1 MHPLSRFFCALGLF
15 SPVLM
20 LSALAATS
28 DPDAVVMLDPV
39 VVTGEKVAR
48 DVQDTPT
55 SIGVVT
61 GTQIET
67 LGVRDLR
74 DSFRL
79 LPNVLAASAN
89 NGNAGFAIRGINSE
103 GLGAPGANLRPLSSL
118 TIDGAAQSFE
128 GIRRGARGGWDVQQI
143 EVLRGPQST
152 LQGRNAL
159 AGAVV
164 VKSNDPSP
172 DALAAAARATV
183 GEQDLFAPALMVN
196 TPLGTPG
203 SEPGSAFRFSAE
215 SSRRELGITY
225 SDPVG
230 DQLDDESFD
239 SIRGKLLLAPDFA
252 PGLSV
257 LLTVSKVTDK
267 PAVNAVNAA
276 DPFARE
282 LNVLATT
289 AELRET
295 AVNAASVETR
305 YAPADTWA
313 FVSTTAWVRTEAT
326 IDTPSPVFQRDEL
339 RADRDFTQDL
349 RLEYRDPARPRLE
362 AFAGLF
368 YGDLDSRR
376 DSRVQVQF
384 NPLFPPFVI
393 QDLLSTSA
401 SRNLAAYAETRL
413 PLGEKFRLTLGAR
426 YDTERVET
434 DFLDRQTSVRTVTE
448 TDFDAFLPRASLSYD
463 FTPAHSLAYTVSQ
476 GYRAGFVD
484 NGRPV
489 DPEYLTSHELAW
501 RSTWLDRRVV
511 FNATA
516 FYYDWRDQQITVPD
530 PLNPL
535 LNITANA
542 GRSRAHGG
550 ELELVVRPHRALT
563 VGASAGLLDTE
574 LVEFGFQSGNEF
586 PDAPAR
592 TASLWSVLR
601 LPHHFYVAGD
611 LAYTDAFFG
620 TANILNDPAFTVP
633 ARTVANFTVG
643 YEIARLQLALSV
655 RNAFD
660 RDYLVGRDIN
670 NGAYVGDPRVVTF
683 TALVRF

>member
-1 MHPLSRFFCALGLF
+1 MPRAFLHSLLLLPVFVGAQTAPDPGAQEERAVTLEPLL
-15 SPVLM
+15 
-20 LSALAATS
+20 
-28 DPDAVVMLDPV
+28 
-39 VVTGEKVAR
+39 VTGEKVAR
-48 DVQDTPT
+48 DIQDTPT

-61 GTQIET
+61 AAQIET

-89 NGNAGFAIRGINSE
+89 NGNSGFAIRGINSE
-103 GLGAPGANLRPLSSL
+103 GLGAPGANLRPLASL
-118 TIDGAAQSFE
+118 TIDGASQSFE
-128 GIRRGARGGWDVQQI
+128 GIRRGARGSWDVQQF

-152 LQGRNAL
+152 LQGRNSL
-159 AGAVV
+159 AGAIV
-164 VKSNDPSP
+164 VKTNDPAP
-172 DALAAAARATV
+172 DFDAAARLTV
-183 GEQDLFAPALMVN
+183 GGQDLFAPAAMVN
-196 TPLGTPG
+196 VPLGAPD
-203 SEPGSAFRFSAE
+203 SGSAFRLAAE
-215 SSRRELGITY
+215 SSRRELGIRY
-225 SDPVG
+225 SDTVG
-230 DQLDDESFD
+230 ARLDDEAYD
-239 SIRGKLLLAPDFA
+239 SVRGKLLLAPTSA
-252 PGLSV
+252 PGLTV
-257 LLTVSKVTDK
+257 LLTVADVSDK

-282 LNVLATT
+282 LNVSATT

-295 AVNAASVETR
+295 TVTSASLETR
-305 YAPADTWA
+305 YAPGDTWS
-313 FVSTTAWVRTEAT
+313 FVSTTAWVRTAAAIE
-326 IDTPSPVFQRDEL
+326 TPSPAFQRDEL

-349 RLEYRDPARPRLE
+349 RVEYRDPAHPRLE

-368 YGDLDSRR
+368 YGRLENTR
-376 DSRVQVQF
+376 DSVVRVQF
-384 NPLFPPFVI
+384 NPLVPPFVI
-393 QDLLSTSA
+393 QDLASA
-401 SRNLAAYAETRL
+401 GDSRNLAAYAETRL
-413 PLGEKFRLTLGAR
+413 PLGEKLRLTLGAR

-434 DFLDRQTSVRTVTE
+434 DFLDRQTSARTVTS

-463 FTPAHSLAYTVSQ
+463 FTPERSLSFSIAQ

-489 DPEYLTSHELAW
+489 DPEYLTSYELAW
-501 RSTWLDRRVV
+501 RSTWLDRRLVL
-511 FNATA
+511 NATA
-516 FYYDWRDQQITVPD
+516 FHYDWRDQQIIVPD

-542 GRSRAHGG
+542 GRSRATGG
-550 ELELVVRPHRALT
+550 ELEIIVRPHRALT
-563 VGASAGLLDTE
+563 VGASAGLLETE

-601 LPHHFYVAGD
+601 LPRGFYVAGD
-611 LAYTDAFFG
+611 VAYTDRFFG
-620 TANILNDPAFTVP
+620 TANILNDPAFVVSS
-633 ARTVANFTVG
+633 RTVTSATLG
-643 YEIARLQLALSV
+643 YEHRRVQLALSV